1 MPSDA
6 PPVFIIDD
14 EEAVRAGLA
23 RLLRA
28 VGMHSITFDSAESFL
43 AAYDPGQDG
52 CLLVDM
58 RMPGMS
64 GIDLVEELGRR
75 NVPLPAILMTGHA
88 DARAIERL
96 ATLPIIGCLE
106 KPFRLVDLKEMLA
119 RWWSRLDR
127 GDPPWMSK
135 ASGT

>member
-1 MPSDA
+1 MSVET

-14 EEAVRAGLA
+14 EEAVRSGLA

-28 VGMHSITFDSAESFL
+28 IGLHSITFESAESFL
-43 AAYDPGQDG
+43 ETYDAAQGG
-52 CLLVDM
+52 CLLVDL

-75 NVPLPAILMTGHA
+75 QIPLPAILMTGHA

-96 ATLPIIGCLE
+96 GTVAIVGCLE
-106 KPFRLVDLKEMLA
+106 KPFRLEDLKQMLA

-127 GDPPWMSK
+127 GNPPWNSHT
-135 ASGT
+135 SRT

>member
-1 MPSDA
+1 MPLDKPSI
-6 PPVFIIDD
+6 FIIDD

-28 VGMHSITFDSAESFL
+28 IGMHSIPFDSAESFL
-43 AAYDPGQDG
+43 EAYDSSQDG

-64 GIDLVEELGRR
+64 GIDLIEELARR
-75 NVPLPAILMTGHA
+75 NISLPAILMTGHA
-88 DARAIERL
+88 DARAIERMG
-96 ATLPIIGCLE
+96 TLSIVGCLE
-106 KPFRLVDLKEMLA
+106 KPFRLADLKEMLA

-127 GDPPWMSK
+127 GDPPWASK
-135 ASGT
+135 ASTT